1 MLLPPIENITPP
13 DDEIWYNSID
23 EEIITP
29 TDGSYGDAIII
40 SNTYENG
47 KGIIKFDR
55 EITSIGEGAF
65 IDCRGLT
72 SINIPNSVT
81 SIGKQAFRG
90 CTGLTSI
97 TISNTTPPTLGD
109 EAFNNTNNS
118 PIYVPSESVNT
129 YKSTENW
136 STYADRIKI
145 K

>member
-55 EITSIGEGAF
+55 EITSIGDYVF
-65 IDCRGLT
+65 WD
-72 SINIPNSVT
+72 
-81 SIGKQAFRG
+81 

-118 PIYVPSESVNT
+118 PIYLCT
-129 YKSTENW
+129 F
-136 STYADRIKI
+136 RISKYL
-145 K
+145 